1 MKISDLVTIPPVRTV
16 IRLADLGDSSLRRHM
31 VESFV
36 FTGEVSFT
44 IATILKKIATAR
56 GEGFFV
62 IGNYGSGKS
71 HLLNT
76 LSLAI
81 GDSEARQMFINS
93 CLEGSGPETD
103 LPALIEK
110 AAAKIPLVV
119 EISLVEHSNREN
131 LEQIVLRAVKD
142 RLPAPSG
149 KSEEGAIETNEALP
163 RREAFAAMK
172 RSLDEQNYG
181 GLLLLIDELS
191 EFLRSKENPRAYN
204 EDIRFL
210 QYLGEFAESI
220 PAWIIATMQENIENT
235 GSLTG
240 ELLHKIKDRYP
251 VRFQLSGQHVK
262 EIVSGR
268 LVRKKEGAE
277 AKLQD
282 IYNTLQS
289 AFTKLPF
296 SHEDFINL
304 YPVHPATVEIL
315 DELRPI
321 FSQHRG
327 VIDFI
332 HFRLAGDPARDIE
345 AFTDRPAE
353 ELLTPDQIFDHF
365 RDRLRETV
373 ETSPYSEQVF
383 HHYERE
389 ARRLFDDQSDARM
402 ALRLIRLLILG
413 AIVRA
418 PRSFSARELAEL
430 LLHRYSSL
438 ESSINYEY
446 IGELMNIIVA
456 HGAYISTREKEDE
469 THYTIDL
476 KADVGLLLEKKIEKL
491 KNELQP
497 GDRRIIDTI
506 LPWADDN
513 YLPLKELQQE
523 QEQDTVITWQN
534 TGRSGKIIFRNPAE
548 SDHKTLA
555 SLEQELAD
563 GERDFVFFITPP
575 ATVNEEA
582 GSPDP
587 WQALFENF
595 SDEMRRCLAIWI
607 PRQISNAEE
616 EILRSAYAHQ
626 LLADEYSADN
636 SPVGKQ
642 INRQLNLLLG
652 EEKSRVKELFRKI
665 YLQGH
670 LRVGNQRLSPSSI
683 GYLPF
688 VELVNRIAADILKER
703 YPRHAEIR
711 PLGEQVS
718 GSLMQRTLDLLFSP
732 ELEADELERGIRL
745 VIENYVAPLGLVKKK
760 GQGFQLQINP
770 KTSPLTAEFLA
781 CLPEEGRIA
790 LNQIYRNLSQG
801 PFGLSKTG
809 FQILGMAILLSGAAS
824 AYQGGKHLAPNQINY
839 YRFWNIEE
847 VGPGTLIRPELEKVL
862 GEVPFLPVKLRS
874 KPLTFAAQQQIWEAV
889 IGFKVEWTNK
899 SAEIRRQVEKLE
911 GHPSLGAVNWD
922 HIRKTVDRLQ
932 AFLSEVK
939 TSYASREGLE
949 RFLAAYQSSPL
960 FSSDWQRLN
969 AIDNFFSTDLPEI
982 LRIAAYLRDERLVIP
997 AGEKFSAL
1005 DRRHRLLKDLLG
1017 EEALIW
1023 EDKYRERLKREFNQ
1037 FRSEYSTLY
1046 LAEHS
1051 ETVGPQRIKP
1061 YRALTETTPYRLLE
1075 QLGQINTL
1083 VVDNDL
1089 VTVNRQLSRAL
1100 EKECSAADEIS
1111 LQESAAC
1118 SCGYTLGEEVTLPE
1132 REKIEKEVLL
1142 GVKAYLQALQE
1153 PEVRHKL
1160 EAHANHLELVGR
1172 RRDAEPLHKLL
1183 HLDTDSPPDR
1193 LSEKVKELL
1202 KSSIV
1207 NIINQA
1213 LTGNAII
1220 AERSLDDLQEL
1231 LENRVFHHK
1240 QLQDLFQTWLTR
1252 GDNTPPAYIRISH
1265 KQAASS
1271 GEKSDRESPGEKG
1284 LAPLDYLERK
1294 QPQLL
1299 ATASRI
1305 GPEKLF
1311 ALALLYGWFNQ
1322 YKLQTDGDALIGKHV
1337 AEEAGRANLSEEP
1350 EGILKSLG
1358 NLLLTDR
1365 HELRASFLEKAAE
1378 KAVFYISATEMLEL
1392 YLKKSGALLHRF
1404 ETLLDFFLDEPFFPA
1419 LSREAATRLAVQI
1432 SAEESVP
1439 QLSVMAGIL
1448 RESSRSSAREPVG
1461 LTESHCL
1468 YKAAELKIL
1477 QTAAESNLML
1487 HEAEAIAAS
1496 PPDNDKNWERLY
1508 RIIYPFEL
1516 SLGRLEES
1524 SSRNLLS
1531 DVITRRWRRR
1541 FLSTLESLERAF
1553 SDYLE
1558 HDAPPRRQTLRSL
1571 LQKIAQ
1577 WAGNESGVRGFYL
1590 IIIDGARLDTWNA
1603 LLELA
1608 LKTYPFHTLREG
1620 LLWADQPTVT
1630 ETQLQPLKEAGL
1642 LGHMLN
1648 MNDSLIA
1655 ELVADPASFLDAVEN
1670 RIETAK
1676 SQPSSKAIKFGFVD
1690 DKIHTSRDPLPQLIE
1705 ELNLSAKKQF
1715 HPLLE
1720 YLPPTAVVLLA
1731 ADHGFKTNH
1740 YHDRHSKEEPLYL
1753 HGGDSFFETLA
1764 PWVLLRKRGQS

>member
-1 MKISDLVTIPPVRTV
+1 MKTSDLVTIPPVRTV
-16 IRLADLGDSSLRRHM
+16 IRLADLGDSSLRRHL
-31 VESFV
+31 VESFI
-36 FTGEVSFT
+36 FTGEVSFA
-44 IATILKKIATAR
+44 IATILKKIAVAR
-56 GEGFFV
+56 GEGFFI

-81 GDSEARQMFINS
+81 GDSEARQMFIAS
-93 CLEGSGPETD
+93 SLEGGGPESD
-103 LPALIEK
+103 LPALLEK
-110 AAAKIPLVV
+110 VAAKIPLIV
-119 EISLVEHSNREN
+119 EISLVEHSSREN
-131 LEQIVLRAVKD
+131 LEQIVLKAVTD
-142 RLPAPSG
+142 RLPDRG
-149 KSEEGAIETNEALP
+149 KNEKSATDTNAELP
-163 RREAFAAMK
+163 RREAFALFKQRLA
-172 RSLDEQNYG
+172 EENHG

-191 EFLRSKENPRAYN
+191 EFLRSKDNPRAYN

-268 LVRKKEGAE
+268 LVRKQAGAE
-277 AKLQD
+277 AKLQE

-289 AFTKLPF
+289 AFTRLPF
-296 SHEDFINL
+296 SREDFISL
-304 YPVHPATVEIL
+304 YPVHPATVEML

-332 HFRLAGDPARDIE
+332 HFRLAGDPARGIE
-345 AFTDRPAE
+345 TFIDRPAE

-389 ARRLFDDQSDARM
+389 VGRLFDDQDDACI

-413 AIVRA
+413 AIARA
-418 PRSFSARELAEL
+418 PRSFSARELAML

-446 IGELMNIIVA
+446 ISELMNRIVS
-456 HGAYISTREKEDE
+456 HGAYISTHEKDNE
-469 THYTIDL
+469 THFTIDL

-491 KNELQP
+491 KKELQP
-497 GDRRIIDTI
+497 GDRRVIDTI
-506 LPWADDN
+506 LAWADDS

-523 QEQDTVITWQN
+523 QEQDIEVTWQN
-534 TGRSGKIIFRNPAE
+534 TGRSGKIIFRSPAE
-548 SDHKTLA
+548 SDHKTLT
-555 SLEQELAD
+555 SLKQDLAD
-563 GERDFVFFITPP
+563 AEKDFIFFITPP
-575 ATVNEEA
+575 ATGHEES
-582 GSPDP
+582 GSSNP
-587 WQALFENF
+587 WQVLFETF
-595 SDEMRRCLAIWI
+595 SEELRRCLALWI

-616 EILRSAYAHQ
+616 EILHSAYAHK
-626 LLADEYSADN
+626 LLADEYTADN

-652 EEKSRVKELFRKI
+652 EEKNRVKELFRKI

-670 LRVGNQRLSPSSI
+670 LRVGDQRLSPSSM

-688 VELVNRIAADILKER
+688 VELINRIAADILKER

-718 GSLMQRTLDLLFSP
+718 GSLMQRTLDLLFTP

-745 VIENYVAPLGLVKKK
+745 VIENYVSPLGLVKKK

-770 KTSPLTAEFLA
+770 KNSPLTAEFLA
-781 CLPEEGRIA
+781 CLPEEGRVT
-790 LNQIYRNLSQG
+790 LNQIYRNLRQG

-809 FQILGMAILLSGAAS
+809 FQVLGMAIILSGAVS
-824 AYQGGKHLAPNQINY
+824 AYQGGKHLTPSQINY

-862 GEVPFLPVKLRS
+862 GEVPFLPLKLRS

-911 GHPSLGAVNWD
+911 GHPSLSVVNWD
-922 HIRKTVDRLQ
+922 HIRKTIDRLQ

-969 AIDNFFSTDLPEI
+969 AIDYFFSSDLPEI
-982 LRIAAYLRDERLVIP
+982 LRIAAYLRNERLVIP

-1005 DRRHRLLKDLLG
+1005 DRRRRLLNDLLG

-1023 EDKYRERLKREFNQ
+1023 EEKYRERLKREFNQ
-1037 FRSEYSTLY
+1037 FRGEYSTLY
-1046 LAEHS
+1046 LAEHN

-1089 VTVNRQLSRAL
+1089 VAVNRQLSRAL
-1100 EKECSAADEIS
+1100 EKECSVLDEIG

-1118 SCGYTLGEEVTLPE
+1118 SCGYSLGEEVTLPD
-1132 REKIEKEVLL
+1132 REKIEKEILL
-1142 GVKAYLQALQE
+1142 GVKAYLQALQAS
-1153 PEVRHKL
+1153 EVRQKL

-1172 RRDAEPLHKLL
+1172 RREAEPLNKLL

-1202 KSSIV
+1202 KSPIV

-1240 QLQDLFQTWLTR
+1240 QLQDLFQTWLNR
-1252 GDNTPPAYIRISH
+1252 GDSTPPAYIRVSH
-1265 KQAASS
+1265 KQTIPS
-1271 GEKSDRESPGEKG
+1271 GDRSDRESPGEKG
-1284 LAPLDYLERK
+1284 LAPLDYLESK
-1294 QPQLL
+1294 QPQLP
-1299 ATASRI
+1299 AVASRI
-1305 GPEKLF
+1305 GAEKVF
-1311 ALALLYGWFNQ
+1311 ALALLYGWFSH
-1322 YKLQTDGDALIGKHV
+1322 YKLQAEGDTLIRKL
-1337 AEEAGRANLSEEP
+1337 AEEDAAKALLTGELTTALE
-1350 EGILKSLG
+1350 SLG
-1358 NLLLTDR
+1358 SLLLTDR
-1365 HELRASFLEKAAE
+1365 HELKASFLEKAAE
-1378 KAVFYISATEMLEL
+1378 KAVLYISATEMLEL
-1392 YLKKSGALLHRF
+1392 YLKKSGAQLHRF
-1404 ETLLDFFLDEPFFPA
+1404 ETLLDFFIDEPFFPA

-1439 QLSVMAGIL
+1439 QLSIIAGIL
-1448 RESSRSSAREPVG
+1448 RETARSSAREPVG
-1461 LTESHCL
+1461 LTESHYL
-1468 YKAAELKIL
+1468 HKAEALEVL
-1477 QTAAESNLML
+1477 QTAAEGNLIL

-1496 PPDNDKNWERLY
+1496 PPENDKNWERLY
-1508 RIIYPFEL
+1508 KMIYPFEL

-1524 SSRNLLS
+1524 SSRNLIPE
-1531 DVITRRWRRR
+1531 VITRRWRRR
-1541 FLSTLESLERAF
+1541 FISSLESLEQAF

-1558 HDAPPRRQTLRSL
+1558 HEAPPRRQTLRSL
-1571 LQKIAQ
+1571 LQKIPQ
-1577 WAGNESGVRGFYL
+1577 WVSKESGVRGLYF
-1590 IIIDGARLDTWNA
+1590 IIIDGARLDTWNV

-1648 MNDSLIA
+1648 MNENLLA
-1655 ELVADPASFLDAVEN
+1655 ELVADPTSFLDAVEN
-1670 RIETAK
+1670 RIETTK
-1676 SQPSSKAIKFGFVD
+1676 SQPPIKAIKFSFVD

-1705 ELNLSAKKQF
+1705 ELSLSAKKQF

-1720 YLPPTAVVLLA
+1720 YIPPAAVVLMA
-1731 ADHGFKTNH
+1731 ADHGFKTNY
-1740 YHDRHSKEEPLYL
+1740 YHDKQRKEEPLYL

-1764 PWVLLRKRGQS
+1764 PWVLLRKRGPN